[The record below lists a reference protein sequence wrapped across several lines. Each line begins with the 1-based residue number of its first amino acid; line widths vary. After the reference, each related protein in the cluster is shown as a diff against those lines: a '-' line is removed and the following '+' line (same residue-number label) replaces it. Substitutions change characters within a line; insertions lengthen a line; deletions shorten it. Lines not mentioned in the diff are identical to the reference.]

1 MIRELKL
8 GDIPLLQLA
17 SGITASEPGL
27 VSGQQVVSY
36 VEGRLSSLGTGTW
49 NGGTVSN
56 ATTFDAPVCINYG
69 NWLTYGNS
77 SIPWSSIPAAAA
89 PSKRQIESYTSA
101 AALARPATGQIG
113 QVLHLT
119 ASGPAWTDL
128 QPSGST
134 SSAGPGVHQNSLFL
148 LTDWHRSESLP
159 PGWYKVELVLFAS
172 RAATTLDLLDSQAVQ
187 TGRVKNVM
195 GMAWHNESIPYLSL
209 TGTSWLGYQGSP
221 QEGIFACVLQMS
233 FLYEHIPGEAAWMG
247 SGLVEGKAG
256 WINGSL
262 RYTSIQKPEEVHNVT
277 TLLPDDPPTEPPTE
291 GPTDPPT
298 EGPTEIPTEVP
309 TEVPTEIPSEVPSE
323 MPEGFSHNLLH
334 PATDAP

>member
-134 SSAGPGVHQNSLFL
+134 SSAGPSVHQNSLFL

-172 RAATTLDLLDSQAVQ
+172 RAATTLGLLDSQAVQ

-247 SGLVEGKAG
+247 SGLV
-256 WINGSL
+256 
-262 RYTSIQKPEEVHNVT
+262 
-277 TLLPDDPPTEPPTE
+277 
-291 GPTDPPT
+291 
-298 EGPTEIPTEVP
+298 
-309 TEVPTEIPSEVPSE
+309 
-323 MPEGFSHNLLH
+323 
-334 PATDAP
+334 